1 MVSNRVE
8 MKQDETA
15 ASRSRK
21 RYRSRRIAQQN
32 KSIPLLT
39 RLILPF
45 GPVSSRGIS
54 RASCCTFRSRAQPI
68 FGDYSVSHPVSNL
81 FSSRPASS
89 KHTKREEEI
98 PLQGTGLAKHSHPI
112 TTSNG
117 TVGIGSV
124 NATAG
129 TTLDHLVAGSG
140 NSIRL
145 VGIGGMLGGWS
156 TCGRSIGTGT
166 TWLLLLVLGWL
177 LTCGLGNG
185 LGILLVLVDSPV
197 KDIVILEALTNEEIT
212 EDLSEVGVIRLV
224 VETKR
229 TSVVEVDGELV
240 GEATAE
246 DLSWGGH
253 LLLHDSVILLLL
265 GGSLQSLPRK
275 GATAEVEHNVT
286 KRLHV
291 ITTRLLY
298 KDC

>member
-1 MVSNRVE
+1 
-8 MKQDETA
+8 
-15 ASRSRK
+15 
-21 RYRSRRIAQQN
+21 
-32 KSIPLLT
+32 
-39 RLILPF
+39 
-45 GPVSSRGIS
+45 
-54 RASCCTFRSRAQPI
+54 
-68 FGDYSVSHPVSNL
+68 
-81 FSSRPASS
+81 
-89 KHTKREEEI
+89 
-98 PLQGTGLAKHSHPI
+98 
-112 TTSNG
+112 
-117 TVGIGSV
+117 
-124 NATAG
+124 
-129 TTLDHLVAGSG
+129 
-140 NSIRL
+140 
-145 VGIGGMLGGWS
+145 
-156 TCGRSIGTGT
+156 
-166 TWLLLLVLGWL
+166 
-177 LTCGLGNG
+177 
-185 LGILLVLVDSPV
+185 
-197 KDIVILEALTNEEIT
+197 LEALTNEEIT